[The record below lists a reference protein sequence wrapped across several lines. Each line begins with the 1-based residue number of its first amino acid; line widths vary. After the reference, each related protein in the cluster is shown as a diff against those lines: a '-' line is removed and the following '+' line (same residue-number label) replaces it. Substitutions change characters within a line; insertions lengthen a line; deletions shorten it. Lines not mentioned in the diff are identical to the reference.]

1 MKQEFKPNPLEDVLD
16 SLYMRLEVESLSHI
30 SSEDNLKLLASIIWY
45 LEDLKDIK
53 KNNRS
58 SNDIQ
63 R

>member
-16 SLYMRLEVESLSHI
+16 SLYMRLEVESISHM

-45 LEDLKDIK
+45 LEDLKDNK

-58 SNDIQ
+58 SNDI
-63 R
+63 

>member
-58 SNDIQ
+58 SNDI
-63 R
+63 

>member
-1 MKQEFKPNPLEDVLD
+1 MKQKFKPKPLEDVLD
-16 SLYMRLEVESLSHI
+16 SLYMRLEVESISHM

-58 SNDIQ
+58 SNDI
-63 R
+63 

>member
-1 MKQEFKPNPLEDVLD
+1 MKQEFKPNPLEDILD

-58 SNDIQ
+58 SNDI
-63 R
+63 

>member
-16 SLYMRLEVESLSHI
+16 SLYMRLEIESLSHI

-58 SNDIQ
+58 SNDI
-63 R
+63 